1 MGKARSVGVGMDYSA
16 TSKLALRWAVDNL
29 IEQGD
34 RIVLIHVE
42 PTKAATTSRKQLF
55 ENTGSPLIPLE
66 ELVETN
72 VSKHYGLTNDPEVLD
87 ILDKVSKT
95 KGAEAVAKVYWGD
108 PREKLCDAVQDLKLD
123 SLVVGSRGLGPIKR
137 VLLGSVSI
145 YVVTNASCPKCG
157 GPKPL
162 SSLSPQLA
170 SPSTP
175 STLISSRPPPPISS
189 HHSQNTSAH
198 QFTAS
203 FGLPIALTAVD
214 YKLTLRGIPEDSDE
228 YRQKLSQVHSRSAS
242 RILKLCEANRGFYVK
257 AGQFVA
263 ALRQVPKEYSST
275 LSSLQDQAVPCH
287 LKAIKEVL
295 IRNLGHKLS
304 DVFLSLDELPI
315 AAASIAQ
322 VHRGV
327 LKDHQEVAVKV
338 QYPGLEQH
346 MKIDTATMYF
356 LSKSLTLFFP
366 EYRFDWLVS
375 EFVHAISLELDFIQ
389 EARNSE
395 TTATNFANNK
405 WVKIPRIFWVD
416 DVRFLEE
423 RRINPMKVA
432 EVLLE
437 AFAEMIF
444 IHGFLHGD
452 PHPGNILVS
461 PEGAN
466 VLLDHG
472 IYKQLDEGFRLDYCQ
487 LWKALILLDS
497 KKLHHLG
504 ERFGVGKYS
513 RYFPVIFT
521 GRTIDSKSA
530 LGKTMSVEEKSN
542 LKQELKS
549 LKMEDISS
557 FMESLPSDFLTI
569 LRTDGL
575 LRSIV
580 SKLGAPQRVRLLAY
594 GKYALYGL
602 SPKLNPESDFSME
615 VKLSRL
621 KAKVSYLWLRLILG
635 VIELRLQLGKVK
647 LLLHILYE
655 KLGGATRRILL
666 ISS

>member
-1 MGKARSVGVGMDYSA
+1 MRRAK
-16 TSKLALRWAVDNL
+16 TT
-29 IEQGD
+29 
-34 RIVLIHVE
+34 VLLV
-42 PTKAATTSRKQLF
+42 AAT
-55 ENTGSPLIPLE
+55 
-66 ELVETN
+66 
-72 VSKHYGLTNDPEVLD
+72 GLTFHAFNSDFLSSSSAD
-87 ILDKVSKT
+87 ILPSFPEHLRT
-95 KGAEAVAKVYWGD
+95 PIHG
-108 PREKLCDAVQDLKLD
+108 
-123 SLVVGSRGLGPIKR
+123 VVR
-137 VLLGSVSI
+137 
-145 YVVTNASCPKCG
+145 
-157 GPKPL
+157 
-162 SSLSPQLA
+162 
-170 SPSTP
+170 
-175 STLISSRPPPPISS
+175 SSRAIS
-189 HHSQNTSAH
+189 T
-198 QFTAS
+198 
-203 FGLPIALTAVD
+203 IALTAVD

-228 YRQKLSQVHSRSAS
+228 YRRKLSQVHSRSAS

-405 WVKIPRIFWVD
+405 WVKIPRIFWDLTTTQVLTMEFCTGHKVD
-416 DVRFLEE
+416 DVQFLEE

-461 PEGAN
+461 PEGPN
-466 VLLDHG
+466 GFSLVLLDHG

-542 LKQELKS
+542 LKEELKS

>member
-1 MGKARSVGVGMDYSA
+1 MRRAK
-16 TSKLALRWAVDNL
+16 TT
-29 IEQGD
+29 
-34 RIVLIHVE
+34 VLLV
-42 PTKAATTSRKQLF
+42 AAT
-55 ENTGSPLIPLE
+55 
-66 ELVETN
+66 
-72 VSKHYGLTNDPEVLD
+72 GLTFHAFNSNFLPSSSADFLPSFPEQLRTP
-87 ILDKVSKT
+87 IH
-95 KGAEAVAKVYWGD
+95 G
-108 PREKLCDAVQDLKLD
+108 
-123 SLVVGSRGLGPIKR
+123 VVR
-137 VLLGSVSI
+137 
-145 YVVTNASCPKCG
+145 
-157 GPKPL
+157 
-162 SSLSPQLA
+162 
-170 SPSTP
+170 
-175 STLISSRPPPPISS
+175 SSRAIS
-189 HHSQNTSAH
+189 T
-198 QFTAS
+198 
-203 FGLPIALTAVD
+203 IALTAVD
-214 YKLTLRGIPEDSDE
+214 YKLTLRGIPADSDE
-228 YRQKLSQVHSRSAS
+228 YRQKQSQVHSRSAS
-242 RILKLCEANRGFYVK
+242 RIRKLCEANRGFYVK

-287 LKAIKEVL
+287 FKAIKEVL

-304 DVFLSLDELPI
+304 EVFLSLDELPI

-322 VHRGV
+322 VHKGV
-327 LKDHQEVAVKV
+327 LKDHQEVAIKV

-356 LSKSLTLFFP
+356 LSKSLTWFFP

-405 WVKIPRIFWVD
+405 WVKIPRIFWDLTTTQVLTMEFCTGQKVD
-416 DVRFLEE
+416 DVQFLKE

-461 PEGAN
+461 PEGPN
-466 VLLDHG
+466 GFSLVLLDHG

-594 GKYALYGL
+594 GKCALYGL
-602 SPKLNPESDFSME
+602 SPKLNPESDFSVK

-621 KAKVSYLWLRLILG
+621 KAKVSYLWLRLILA

-647 LLLHILYE
+647 LLLHTLYE
-655 KLGGATRRILL
+655 KMGGAMRRILL
-666 ISS
+666 VSS

>member
-1 MGKARSVGVGMDYSA
+1 MRRAK
-16 TSKLALRWAVDNL
+16 TT
-29 IEQGD
+29 
-34 RIVLIHVE
+34 VLLV
-42 PTKAATTSRKQLF
+42 AAT
-55 ENTGSPLIPLE
+55 
-66 ELVETN
+66 
-72 VSKHYGLTNDPEVLD
+72 GLTFHAFNSDFLSSSSAD
-87 ILDKVSKT
+87 ILPSFPEHLRT
-95 KGAEAVAKVYWGD
+95 PIHG
-108 PREKLCDAVQDLKLD
+108 
-123 SLVVGSRGLGPIKR
+123 VVR
-137 VLLGSVSI
+137 
-145 YVVTNASCPKCG
+145 
-157 GPKPL
+157 
-162 SSLSPQLA
+162 
-170 SPSTP
+170 
-175 STLISSRPPPPISS
+175 SSRAIS
-189 HHSQNTSAH
+189 T
-198 QFTAS
+198 
-203 FGLPIALTAVD
+203 IALTAVD

-228 YRQKLSQVHSRSAS
+228 YRRKLSQVHSRSAS

-338 QYPGLEQH
+338 QYPDLEQH

-405 WVKIPRIFWVD
+405 WVKIPRIFWDLTTTQVLTMEFCTGHKVD
-416 DVRFLEE
+416 DVQFLEE

-461 PEGAN
+461 PEGPN
-466 VLLDHG
+466 GFSLVLLDHG

-497 KKLHHLG
+497 KNLHHLG

>member
-1 MGKARSVGVGMDYSA
+1 MRRAK
-16 TSKLALRWAVDNL
+16 TT
-29 IEQGD
+29 
-34 RIVLIHVE
+34 VLLV
-42 PTKAATTSRKQLF
+42 AAT
-55 ENTGSPLIPLE
+55 
-66 ELVETN
+66 
-72 VSKHYGLTNDPEVLD
+72 GLTFHAFNSDF
-87 ILDKVSKT
+87 
-95 KGAEAVAKVYWGD
+95 
-108 PREKLCDAVQDLKLD
+108 
-123 SLVVGSRGLGPIKR
+123 
-137 VLLGSVSI
+137 
-145 YVVTNASCPKCG
+145 
-157 GPKPL
+157 L
-162 SSLSPQLA
+162 SSSSADVL
-170 SPSTP
+170 PSFPEHLRTP
-175 STLISSRPPPPISS
+175 IHGVVRSSRAIS
-189 HHSQNTSAH
+189 T
-198 QFTAS
+198 
-203 FGLPIALTAVD
+203 IALTAVD

-263 ALRQVPKEYSST
+263 ALQQVPKEYSST

-405 WVKIPRIFWVD
+405 WVKIPRIFWDLTTTQVLTMEFCTGHKVD

-461 PEGAN
+461 PEGPN
-466 VLLDHG
+466 GFSLVLLDHG

>member
-1 MGKARSVGVGMDYSA
+1 MRRAK
-16 TSKLALRWAVDNL
+16 TT
-29 IEQGD
+29 
-34 RIVLIHVE
+34 VLLV
-42 PTKAATTSRKQLF
+42 AAT
-55 ENTGSPLIPLE
+55 
-66 ELVETN
+66 
-72 VSKHYGLTNDPEVLD
+72 GLTFHAFNSDFLSSSSAD
-87 ILDKVSKT
+87 ILPSFPEHLRT
-95 KGAEAVAKVYWGD
+95 PIHG
-108 PREKLCDAVQDLKLD
+108 
-123 SLVVGSRGLGPIKR
+123 VVR
-137 VLLGSVSI
+137 
-145 YVVTNASCPKCG
+145 
-157 GPKPL
+157 
-162 SSLSPQLA
+162 
-170 SPSTP
+170 
-175 STLISSRPPPPISS
+175 SSRAIS
-189 HHSQNTSAH
+189 T
-198 QFTAS
+198 
-203 FGLPIALTAVD
+203 IALTAVD

-228 YRQKLSQVHSRSAS
+228 YRRKLSQVHSRSAS

-405 WVKIPRIFWVD
+405 WVKIPRIFWDLTTTQVLTMEFCTGHKVD
-416 DVRFLEE
+416 DVQFLEE

-461 PEGAN
+461 AEGPN
-466 VLLDHG
+466 GFSLVLLDHG

-549 LKMEDISS
+549 IKMEDISS

>member
-1 MGKARSVGVGMDYSA
+1 MRRAK
-16 TSKLALRWAVDNL
+16 TT
-29 IEQGD
+29 
-34 RIVLIHVE
+34 VLLV
-42 PTKAATTSRKQLF
+42 AAT
-55 ENTGSPLIPLE
+55 
-66 ELVETN
+66 
-72 VSKHYGLTNDPEVLD
+72 GLTFHAFNSDFLPSSSADFLPSFPEQLRTP
-87 ILDKVSKT
+87 IH
-95 KGAEAVAKVYWGD
+95 G
-108 PREKLCDAVQDLKLD
+108 
-123 SLVVGSRGLGPIKR
+123 VVR
-137 VLLGSVSI
+137 
-145 YVVTNASCPKCG
+145 
-157 GPKPL
+157 
-162 SSLSPQLA
+162 
-170 SPSTP
+170 
-175 STLISSRPPPPISS
+175 SSRAIS
-189 HHSQNTSAH
+189 T
-198 QFTAS
+198 
-203 FGLPIALTAVD
+203 IALTAVD
-214 YKLTLRGIPEDSDE
+214 YKLTLRGIPADSDE

-242 RILKLCEANRGFYVK
+242 RIRKLCEANRGFYVK

-287 LKAIKEVL
+287 FKAIKEVL

-304 DVFLSLDELPI
+304 EVFLSLDELPI

-322 VHRGV
+322 VHKGV
-327 LKDHQEVAVKV
+327 LKDHQEVAIKV

-356 LSKSLTLFFP
+356 LSKSLTWFFP

-405 WVKIPRIFWVD
+405 WVKIPRIFWDLTTTQVLTMEFCTGQKVD
-416 DVRFLEE
+416 DVQFLKE

-461 PEGAN
+461 PEGPN
-466 VLLDHG
+466 GFSLVLLDHG

-549 LKMEDISS
+549 LTMEDISS

-594 GKYALYGL
+594 GKCALYGL
-602 SPKLNPESDFSME
+602 SPKLNPESDFSVK

-621 KAKVSYLWLRLILG
+621 KAKVSYLWLRLIL
-635 VIELRLQLGKVK
+635 VGK
-647 LLLHILYE
+647 
-655 KLGGATRRILL
+655 GQA
-666 ISS
+666 SSAHFV